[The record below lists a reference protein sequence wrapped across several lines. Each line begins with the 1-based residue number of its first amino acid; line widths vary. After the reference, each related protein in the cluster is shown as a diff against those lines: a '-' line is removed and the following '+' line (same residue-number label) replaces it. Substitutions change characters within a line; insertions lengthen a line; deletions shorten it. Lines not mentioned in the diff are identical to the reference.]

1 MAKPVRKSS
10 ASFVEQCDASPSR
23 QLVQPTRLVGRIP
36 TVLDMGNESWN
47 DDDILGTLP
56 EGLVGDVYIAAFG
69 VPNFRRHPPELL
81 RRGSIP
87 GLWLTRWQGS
97 SRGALLSG
105 VPGRC
110 PFG

>member
-1 MAKPVRKSS
+1 
-10 ASFVEQCDASPSR
+10 
-23 QLVQPTRLVGRIP
+23 
-36 TVLDMGNESWN
+36 MGNESWN

-110 PFG
+110 PFGPGAHISRSPSDVRFAPESRQIAGLS